1 MGLGTQ
7 EKAGRGS
14 GAWREQN
21 FTTLKKDFETEKVG
35 RSGKQSR
42 KLHHELTVKEAG
54 SSHPFSCPLSCRLTE
69 RPLLPATASLSIGN
83 WLFWSEIGFRSEP
96 F

>member
-1 MGLGTQ
+1 LEGVGIMGLGTQ

-54 SSHPFSCPLSCRLTE
+54 FHTPLAVPSLVDSLKGHSCLQ
-69 RPLLPATASLSIGN
+69 LP
-83 WLFWSEIGFRSEP
+83 P
-96 F
+96 